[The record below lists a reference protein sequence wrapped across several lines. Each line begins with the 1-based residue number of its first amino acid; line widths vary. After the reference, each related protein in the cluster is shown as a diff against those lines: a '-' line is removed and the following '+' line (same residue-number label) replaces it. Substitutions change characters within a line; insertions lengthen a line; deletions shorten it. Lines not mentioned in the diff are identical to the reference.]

1 MLVQMGIDWAR
12 HDSVVVMQ
20 CGEKVV
26 IRKIE
31 RGLAGVGRLVDEA
44 QKLGGNDAE
53 LEAAIEGGD
62 SGLALALKT
71 RGVAVHVFDAKQA
84 KHFAKAHCSS
94 GAKDDKR
101 DARNMLTM
109 LRSPDQRARG
119 CWEPKKEQAEL
130 AGVLLDDHDD
140 VQTKIQRVVNQLRS
154 TLVQTFPAVERALGD
169 LESRSAWAILE
180 AVPTWQDAAP
190 LDAAGRKEL
199 LGKCRFRGKRREA
212 VIQALSERWVDV
224 PAGVAKALGGRI
236 KRLVQELR
244 QLVKQRDELDRALED
259 VAQTVPAATQLQSM
273 SGVGV
278 LMALALLAL
287 DGQLLAGADRDDL
300 ALLCGAVPVLQ
311 QTGKGKGQIRM
322 RKSAPARGRRTVFLV
337 TMQAIRRLPWA
348 KAQYKYLRGRG
359 KTHGTAVRV
368 VGRSLLRLLSAL
380 VRDGKPYDESR
391 YLDSLRS
398 KGMAWAI
405 MPDSEEE
412 ADEGAAA

>member
-20 CGEKVV
+20 CGEKAV

-31 RGLAGVGRLVDEA
+31 RGVAGVGKLLEEA
-44 QKLGGNDAE
+44 HKLGGKDAQ

-71 RGVAVHVFDAKQA
+71 RGVAVYVFDAKQA
-84 KHFAKAHCSS
+84 KYFAKAHCSS

-101 DARNMLTM
+101 DARNMLAM
-109 LRSPDQRARG
+109 LLSPDQRARG

-140 VQTKIQRVVNQLRS
+140 VQSKIQRVVNQLRA
-154 TLVQTFPAVERALGD
+154 TMVQTFPAMERALGD
-169 LESRSAWAILE
+169 LESLSAWTILE
-180 AVPTWQDAAP
+180 AVPTWQDAAA
-190 LDAAGRKEL
+190 LDEVGRKEL

-212 VIQALSERWVDV
+212 VAQALGECWVEL

-236 KRLVQELR
+236 KRLVGELR
-244 QLVKQRDELDRALED
+244 HLVKQQDELDGALED
-259 VAQTVPAATQLQSM
+259 VAKTVPAAAHIQSM

-278 LMALALLAL
+278 LIALALLAL
-287 DGQLLAGADRDDL
+287 DGQLLAGGDRDDL

-311 QTGKGKGQIRM
+311 QTGKGNGQIRM
-322 RKSAPARGRRTVFLV
+322 RKSAPARGRRTLFVL

-380 VRDGKPYDESR
+380 VRDGKPYDEAR
-391 YLDSLRS
+391 YLESLRT
-398 KGMAWAI
+398 KGMVWAI
-405 MPDSEEE
+405 VLNSNEE
-412 ADEGAAA
+412 ADERDAA